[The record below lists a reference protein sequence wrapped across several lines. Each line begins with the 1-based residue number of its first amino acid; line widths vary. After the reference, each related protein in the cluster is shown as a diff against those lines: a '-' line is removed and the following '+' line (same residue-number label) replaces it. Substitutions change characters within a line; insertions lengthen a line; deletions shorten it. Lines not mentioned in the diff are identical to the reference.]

1 MLSEQADIIEWEE
14 ARDIFEVFTVFVG
27 EPELRWFEK
36 AWKGFIDMGL
46 ASYGDDTER
55 LWVLARIITIGIM
68 FKEFCYKAWE
78 EHTDI
83 DSLILELESEDY
95 FNLVR
100 LGNMVEKDWL
110 SEDANQSDLYVQAI
124 EYLVYKSRIKVFD
137 VLCKIFDGVS
147 ILFVSLW
154 LSPDE
159 SIEIGNYSDEQLD
172 SVLNDCTVDK
182 MCAFDYVN
190 DGMFSLDS

>member
-1 MLSEQADIIEWEE
+1 LSPQAEIIEWEE
-14 ARDIFEVFTVFVG
+14 ASDIFEAFTVFAN

-36 AWKGFIDMGL
+36 AWKGFIEMGL
-46 ASYGDDTER
+46 ASYGNDTER
-55 LWVLARIITIGIM
+55 HWVLARIITIGIM
-68 FKEFCYKAWE
+68 FNEFCYKAWE
-78 EHTDI
+78 EHTDV
-83 DSLILELESEDY
+83 DSLILELEDS

-110 SEDANQSDLYVQAI
+110 SDDADQSDLFIEAI
-124 EYLVYKSRIKVFD
+124 QYLVYECRSQVFD
-137 VLCKIFDGVS
+137 ALCKIFDGVS

-154 LSPDE
+154 LSMDE

-182 MCAFDYVN
+182 MCAFDYVI